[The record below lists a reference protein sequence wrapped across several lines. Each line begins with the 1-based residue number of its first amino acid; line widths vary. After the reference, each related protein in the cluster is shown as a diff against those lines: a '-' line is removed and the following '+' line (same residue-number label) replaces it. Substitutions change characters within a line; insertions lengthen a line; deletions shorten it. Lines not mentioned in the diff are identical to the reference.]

1 MKTLFIC
8 NIKSFVDIITN
19 SSSEIFICSGNKE
32 KEAVEQILRKLLE
45 NHNELT
51 SDYRNYDD
59 CFGNIEIA
67 EYGFDTYAVPVD
79 ILEEYAKYHYVSGHR
94 DCSIWDNPEYKEI
107 QEKEKEA
114 QAKMGIVEGLYQ
126 KDAVKYSELTDKW
139 YKSKERKKI
148 WEKYNKKS
156 KDAQLAM
163 FKWFCEYNKIEGD
176 FEAFEKRL
184 DEGGYIPYDSKEPL
198 DKAYSEMKQLL
209 SYNIHI
215 QKGQIVILSKSDNTI
230 PYELFGCIESYLG
243 AERYH
248 IG

>member
-1 MKTLFIC
+1 MKPIFVC
-8 NIKSFVDIITN
+8 NVKSFVDIITN

-32 KEAVEQILRKLLE
+32 KEAVEEILRELLK
-45 NHNELT
+45 NHNKLAD
-51 SDYRNYDD
+51 SKYKYKD

-67 EYGFDTYAVPVD
+67 EYDFSIHAVPAD
-79 ILEEYAKYHYVSGHR
+79 ILDEYVKYHYVSGERH
-94 DCSIWDNPEYKEI
+94 SVYDNPEYRENH
-107 QEKEKEA
+107 QKEKEA
-114 QAKMGIVEGLYQ
+114 QVKMGIVDGLYQ

-148 WEKYNKKS
+148 WERYNKKS

-198 DKAYSEMKQLL
+198 DKAYSEMKHLL
-209 SYNIHI
+209 SYNVQI
-215 QKGQIVILSKSDNTI
+215 QKGQIIIHSASDNTI
-230 PYELFGCIESYLG
+230 PYELFGSIEGYLN